1 MNAQLTLYRCAGGAL
16 ALPARDGGLVDRG
29 DGGNLIVN
37 PPREVWERSA
47 LAPLELTAW
56 CFLVAAV
63 GEAMLERLPQLEG
76 GCLNYWEAG
85 NWALHDDAPPQ
96 GSKRAAEHRSV
107 HLHVFGRSRHAR
119 SADWR
124 WGEAPRF
131 PSFAD
136 RIAWARR
143 HERLRSSECAEIVAR
158 TDALL
163 LEKYAMKDR
172 EKWGACESCG
182 YPAPASAHDCS

>member
-1 MNAQLTLYRCAGGAL
+1 MARVILLPIGHDDSAVRRQPWVTYTLMAVCLVALLATNGRVDEAEAQAVAAQQR
-16 ALPARDGGLVDRG
+16 
-29 DGGNLIVN
+29 
-37 PPREVWERSA
+37 
-47 LAPLELTAW
+47 
-56 CFLVAAV
+56 LVAAV